1 MYYYYFFYILFKW
14 YESFEFRWWSEWK
27 AALSVSIL
35 EIMIVATSVGY
46 LSMLCETRS
55 FSDSTIE
62 LIIYFMILILNYF
75 IFLHNDKWMPFIDK
89 FDKFPKRKNQIGG
102 VFVCATI
109 LIIVAALIFMYYLLS
124 QVYSN

>member
-1 MYYYYFFYILFKW
+1 MYYYYFFYVLFKTF
-14 YESFEFRWWSEWK
+14 ESIEFRWWSEWK

-35 EIMIVATSVGY
+35 EIMILITLEGI
-46 LSMLCETRS
+46 LSFLFKLNI
-55 FSDSTIE
+55 FSNDTIT
-62 LIIYFMILILNYF
+62 IIIASIILILNYF

-102 VFVCATI
+102 VFVWATI